1 MFSVCHFCPYHWV
14 LSVILFHQGFLSK
27 SKLESRLKGCL
38 FEAMLQCGEILCSQ
52 ISPCICT
59 PWNTQSSSSNRAIW
73 LMRAIHN
80 PIQPLAIC
88 NHSLFQIDRCP
99 SQWITRLLQCLSTFT
114 NTNLSDHRPLSPSPK
129 SQPSNTTVIKI
140 FTIDHT
146 NTTIFFNHLNL
157 PLTDVYIYIH
167 TIWILYYQWQPISF
181 NVARFLF
188 LSETK

>member
-1 MFSVCHFCPYHWV
+1 
-14 LSVILFHQGFLSK
+14 
-27 SKLESRLKGCL
+27 
-38 FEAMLQCGEILCSQ
+38 
-52 ISPCICT
+52 
-59 PWNTQSSSSNRAIW
+59 
-73 LMRAIHN
+73 MRAIHN

-99 SQWITRLLQCLSTFT
+99 SQWITLVLQCLSTFT

-157 PLTDVYIYIH
+157 PLTDVYMSTLPTFIPFEFSA
-167 TIWILYYQWQPISF
+167 T
-181 NVARFLF
+181 NDNLF
-188 LSETK
+188 LSTWLGFSFCLKQKCSFRCWLPLSFDTSV